1 MSDKII
7 ETSKI
12 GILATQI
19 ERDIRKRGLSAGD
32 RYLTGA
38 EAGLL
43 LGVSTASASR
53 AMSIL
58 VDQKLLVRRRRSGT
72 FVGSQ
77 IGSDAPS
84 QIRSVFVLIME
95 HQSQDIPPSDLLLQ
109 GIRAGIA
116 RANVHFGFLPEV
128 ERLACIKDLLRDSI
142 RSGQLAGVVP
152 ISCGREVYQYLMEA
166 GIPTVVLGSVYE
178 SMDRLASIDVDNY
191 QIGRLLAGH
200 LYEQEH
206 RRVAVIDNS
215 RGCPGDN
222 YFSDGVWEATA
233 DACLP
238 ANSVLMRFLPDIE
251 SIFSQV
257 REMLVSDWPPTGFVA
272 RTSRL
277 ANAVEQALKHCGVPL
292 DRFEIVFQDY
302 HTPSV
307 QQSRFAYVRP
317 KSDFTAM
324 AIRIGKTLHR
334 LGEDPSWKPEHV
346 VVPVE
351 LCHPQ
356 EKHGSG

>member
-1 MSDKII
+1 MSDTTI

-12 GILATQI
+12 GSLAARI
-19 ERDIRKRGLSAGD
+19 ERDIRKRGLSTGD

-43 LGVSTASASR
+43 LGVSTASANR
-53 AMSIL
+53 AMSLL
-58 VDQKLLVRRRRSGT
+58 VDQDLLVRRRRSGT
-72 FVGSQ
+72 FVGSKV
-77 IGSDAPS
+77 GSETMPRV
-84 QIRSVFVLIME
+84 RSVYVLTLE
-95 HQSQDIPPSDLLLQ
+95 HQSRDIPPTDLLLQ

-128 ERLACIKDLLRDSI
+128 DRLACVKDLLRDSI
-142 RSGQLAGVVP
+142 DSGQLAGVVP
-152 ISCGREVYQYLMEA
+152 ISCGREVYQYLMDA

-191 QIGRLLAGH
+191 QMARLLTGH
-200 LYEQEH
+200 LFEHGH
-206 RRVAVIDNS
+206 RRLAVIDNS

-222 YFSDGVWEATA
+222 YFSDGVAEATA

-238 ANSVLMRFLPDIE
+238 ANSVLMRYLPDIE
-251 SIFSQV
+251 SVSAQV

-272 RTSRL
+272 RSPRL
-277 ANAVEQALKHCGVPL
+277 ANAVEQALKQCGAPL
-292 DRFEIVFQDY
+292 DRYEIVFQDY
-302 HTPSV
+302 HTSSP
-307 QQSRFAYVRP
+307 QKSRFTYARP
-317 KSDFTAM
+317 KDDFAAM
-324 AIRIGKTLHR
+324 AIQIGNTLHR
-334 LGEDPSWKPEHV
+334 LGEDPAWEPEHI

-356 EKHGSG
+356 